1 MTMELDEMKAAWAA
15 LDRRLAREEALTLIA
30 FREGRLDRL
39 RAMLRPLV
47 TARIVQIAIGALM
60 ALAVAPFWLEHLAT
74 PHFAVIGASL
84 HLYAIM
90 MIVGGAR
97 DLFMIRRIDYAAP
110 VVDIQL
116 RLAELRAWLLKSAP
130 VFGAVGC
137 FIWIP
142 FTLWAFE
149 VLLGADL
156 WAHAPEVVWI
166 FAGWGVVAL
175 LVLVVALRVAR
186 HPGRAKWAERIERGL
201 IGGRLSKAQ
210 RFLDEIAAFAR
221 AP

>member
-15 LDRRLAREEALTLIA
+15 LDRRLAREEALTLIT

-47 TARIVQIAIGALM
+47 VARVVQILGGALM
-60 ALAVAPFWLEHLAT
+60 ALLVAPFWFEHLAT

-84 HLYAIM
+84 HLYALL
-90 MIVGGAR
+90 MIAGGAR
-97 DLFMIRRIDYAAP
+97 DLFMIYRIDYAAP
-110 VVDIQL
+110 VVDIQF

-130 VFGAVGC
+130 VFGAIGC
-137 FIWIP
+137 FIWVP

-149 VLLGADL
+149 VLFGADL
-156 WAHAPEVVWI
+156 WAHAPAVVWM
-166 FAGWGVVAL
+166 FVGWSVMAL
-175 LVLVVALRVAR
+175 AVLLVALRVAR
-186 HPGRAKWAERIERGL
+186 RPGRAKWAERFERGL

-221 AP
+221 EP

>member
-15 LDRRLAREEALTLIA
+15 LDRRLAREEALTLIT
-30 FREGRLDRL
+30 FREGRLDRV

-47 TARIVQIAIGALM
+47 VARVVQILGGALM
-60 ALAVAPFWLEHLAT
+60 ALLVAPFWFEHLAK

-84 HLYAIM
+84 HLYALL
-90 MIVGGAR
+90 MIAGGAR
-97 DLFMIRRIDYAAP
+97 DLFMIHRIDYAAP

-116 RLAELRAWLLKSAP
+116 RLTELRAWLLKSAP
-130 VFGAVGC
+130 VFGAIGC
-137 FIWIP
+137 FIWVP

-149 VLLGADL
+149 VLFGADL
-156 WAHAPEVVWI
+156 WAHAPAVVWM
-166 FAGWGVVAL
+166 FVAWSVMALAVL
-175 LVLVVALRVAR
+175 LVALRVAR
-186 HPGRAKWAERIERGL
+186 RPSRAKWAERFERGL

-221 AP
+221 EP

>member
-1 MTMELDEMKAAWAA
+1 MELDEMKAAWLA
-15 LDRRLAREEALTLIA
+15 LDRRLAREEALTLNT

-47 TARIVQIAIGALM
+47 AARIVQIVLGTLM
-60 ALAVAPFWLEHLAT
+60 ALAFAPFWVEHLDT
-74 PHFAVIGASL
+74 PHFVVIGASL
-84 HLYAIM
+84 HLYALM
-90 MIVGGAR
+90 MIIGGAR
-97 DLFMIRRIDYAAP
+97 DLFMMHRIDYAAP
-110 VVDIQL
+110 VVEIQR

-149 VLLGADL
+149 VLFGADI
-156 WAHAPEVVWI
+156 WAHAPIVVWI
-166 FAGWGVVAL
+166 FVGWGVVAL
-175 LVLVVALRVAR
+175 AVLLLALRIAR
-186 HPGRAKWAERIERGL
+186 HPGRTKWAERFERGM
-201 IGGRLSKAQ
+201 IGNRLAKAQ

-221 AP
+221 EP

>member
-1 MTMELDEMKAAWAA
+1 MELDEMKAAWLA
-15 LDRRLAREEALTLIA
+15 LDRRLAREEALTLIT
-30 FREGRLDRL
+30 FRERKLDRL
-39 RAMLRPLV
+39 RAVLRPLV
-47 TARIVQIAIGALM
+47 VARIVQIVIGALM
-60 ALAVAPFWLEHLAT
+60 ALVFAPFWVEHRST
-74 PHFAVIGASL
+74 PHFVVIGASL
-84 HLYAIM
+84 HLYALM
-90 MIVGGAR
+90 MIIGGAR

-110 VVDIQL
+110 VVEIQL

-149 VLLGADL
+149 VLFGADI
-156 WAHAPEVVWI
+156 WVHAPEVVWI

-175 LVLVVALRVAR
+175 AVLLAALHFAR
-186 HPGRAKWAERIERGL
+186 HPGRAKWAERLERGM

-210 RFLDEIAAFAR
+210 RFLDEISAFAR
-221 AP
+221 EP